1 MQPKNIANTFLVDPR
16 NTAIIHR
23 VPVLDSIAHHAEVI
37 LDEATGCFTAP
48 CKCGCRV
55 EIQTG
60 VDNMDPEVLEA
71 MKQGLDWVPTDLKN
85 HTIAVVYHRTSVE
98 RQEVPA
104 YYPGTLDDSRNREL

>member
-1 MQPKNIANTFLVDPR
+1 
-16 NTAIIHR
+16 
-23 VPVLDSIAHHAEVI
+23 
-37 LDEATGCFTAP
+37 
-48 CKCGCRV
+48 
-55 EIQTG
+55 
-60 VDNMDPEVLEA
+60 MDPEVLEA